1 MPTSEPTRY
10 TAGDVVVVPFPYSDR
25 FAEKRR
31 PALVVS
37 NDELRAAGFLWIVMI
52 TTAQNSGMPHDMTIE
67 DLPAAGLSKPSII
80 RPIKIA
86 NVEPSRILRRAG
98 RLRADQAEAA
108 LEVVSSFLGRR
119 RAPTSKASS

>member
-1 MPTSEPTRY
+1 MPTSDPAPY
-10 TAGDVVVVPFPYSDR
+10 SAGDVVVVPFPYSDR

-37 NDELRAAGFLWIVMI
+37 NDELGSAGFLWIVMI
-52 TTAQNSGMPHDMTIE
+52 TTAQNSGMPHDMPIE
-67 DLPAAGLSKPSII
+67 DLPAAGLSRPSII

-98 RLRADQAEAA
+98 RLRSDQAEAA
-108 LEVVSSFLGRR
+108 LGIVRSFIGRR
-119 RAPTSKASS
+119 CAPTPKASS